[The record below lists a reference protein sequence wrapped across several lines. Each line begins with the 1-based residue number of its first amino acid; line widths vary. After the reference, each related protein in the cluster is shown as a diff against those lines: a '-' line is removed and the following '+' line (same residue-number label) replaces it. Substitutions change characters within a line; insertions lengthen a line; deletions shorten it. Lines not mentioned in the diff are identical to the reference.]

1 MEFDRTHSVETVKN
15 PSFSLQEEML
25 LYGGSYWLR
34 VLSIYGQLTLAKLF
48 VPHPRKDLFELTI
61 DELNCLTSN
70 PARFAEMGKGFAS
83 RLERSLASARSPG
96 LSF

>member
-1 MEFDRTHSVETVKN
+1 MKN

-34 VLSIYGQLTLAKLF
+34 VLSIYGQLTLATLF
-48 VPHPRKDLFELTI
+48 VPHSRKDLFEPTR

-70 PARFAEMGKGFAS
+70 PARFAEKGKGSAS
-83 RLERSLASARSPG
+83 LLERSLASARSPR